1 MPDVLHTLA
10 AATGNAGS
18 MSLLDYILA
27 GREIGLVIILLSFVA
42 LGLVVAALIRLRLS
56 RLAPPE
62 TIDELD
68 RMLRAGEIGR
78 AVELC
83 NSSVHDSFLTRTF
96 GPALVRCARSPFGFL
111 ELKSAL
117 EESGQQEVGRL
128 QRWTDYLGLIATVA
142 PMLGLLG
149 TVFGI
154 LVAFDAI
161 SQTEGVPRPGEL
173 AGGISQAL
181 VTTVMGL
188 IVAIPTTFAYTYLRN
203 RIDDLAQ
210 DVARICEE
218 LAVHLEQAGGGSS
231 QPPAGAR
238 PRPRPSPAEGAR
250 A

>member
-1 MPDVLHTLA
+1 MMMGAVRTLGA
-10 AATGNAGS
+10 ESGS

-42 LGLVVAALIRLRLS
+42 LGLVVAALLRLRMS
-56 RLAPPE
+56 KLAPAE
-62 TIDELD
+62 TVEELD
-68 RMLRAGEIGR
+68 RLLRSGDVGR
-78 AVELC
+78 AIEVCE
-83 NSSVHDSFLTRTF
+83 SPAHDSFLSRTF
-96 GPALVRCARSPFGFL
+96 GAALVRCSRSPFGFL
-111 ELKSAL
+111 ELKGAL
-117 EESGQQEVGRL
+117 EDAGQQEVGRL
-128 QRWTDYLGLIATVA
+128 HRWTDYLGLIATVA

-161 SQTEGVPRPGEL
+161 SQSEGVPRPGEL
-173 AGGISQAL
+173 AGGISLAL

-210 DVARICEE
+210 EVARTCEA
-218 LAVHLEQAGGGSS
+218 LAVHLEQAGGGAARA
-231 QPPAGAR
+231 PAPGSR
-238 PRPRPSPAEGAR
+238 PRPRPAPAGGAR